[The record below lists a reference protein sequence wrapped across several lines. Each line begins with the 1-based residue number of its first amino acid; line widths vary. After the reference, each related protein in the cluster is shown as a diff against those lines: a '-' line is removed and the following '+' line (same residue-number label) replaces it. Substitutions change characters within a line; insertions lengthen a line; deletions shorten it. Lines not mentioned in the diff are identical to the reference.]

1 MATIQQF
8 HNGTGSQS
16 AFTFTFKS
24 LLVDD
29 IKVAVKVG
37 TNDYWTDQTLTT
49 HYTISPY
56 DKETGGTITFTSGNE
71 PALGTNNVRI
81 YRDTNVDAVTA
92 TYQAG
97 SSIRAD
103 DLNSNKKQD
112 LYALQELKDGGINTP
127 QIIDGAITSAKIRN
141 DSIINEDINA
151 SAAIAHSKLATID
164 SGKVLLGNVSNIPT
178 ATALTGDVH
187 IDNAGA
193 TTIQD
198 NAVQIANI
206 SDTETSLTSTS
217 DVKLPTSK
225 AVADHV
231 ADVVNSVGG
240 FRVVANKDSFPDA
253 HPDPK
258 ENAGTVLSITNP
270 VDLTVT
276 TGTSTNGT
284 RSGGGSV
291 TITDIPTDAGSTL
304 SANYSMLVQ
313 TTTTAHEYT
322 FYKFLAKDGDVLS
335 LSNDMNDFAARYR
348 VTEGEPSD
356 SLDEGDLCF
365 DKDAGKMKVYDGTSW
380 GEVTATGDYKF
391 LTLANTGTSTAATFN
406 GTSDDTFDLKLGV
419 SATGSAATVTT
430 ALQCIVSLN
439 GVIQK
444 PNTGTFDGTQEGFYI
459 PTSSTIKFCD
469 PPPANSQVFVVQI
482 GTGTQLLVPNDNSV
496 TAAKTDL
503 SIAQGD
509 VIVGTGVDAWANLP
523 AGTSGQ
529 YLKTQGTGADVVWAD
544 VPAGVGG
551 DNGVQFNDNVE
562 VTFGTGSDNDLVIKH
577 APHQNMLE
585 ANDGAI
591 AISAD
596 EIQLLSNDTAGRAV
610 YLDGPNDRLELGYDG
625 VHSVLINTTGVQ
637 FVKDVQINAQ
647 EELRFADADSSN
659 YVGFK
664 SPATVAANKVWTLPD
679 ADGTTGQALTT
690 NGTATLAWSNVESTV
705 ANGAIYINDDEIT
718 ADYTVAAGKGAHSV
732 GPITLTGCTVTV
744 NGRWVVS

>member
-1 MATIQQF
+1 MATTYTD
-8 HNGTGSQS
+8 NGGGAPNGSDKI
-16 AFTFTFKS
+16 FTYSFETIESTDTTSKTNS
-24 LLVDD
+24 EV
-29 IKVAVKVG
+29 KVALNGV
-37 TNDYWTDQTLTT
+37 TQATT
-49 HYTISPY
+49 KYDVIASPASIEFNNTSI
-56 DKETGGTITFTSGNE
+56 DTVVQESTGAPKTGVT
-71 PALGTNNVRI
+71 VRV
-81 YRDTNVDAVTA
+81 YRDTQVTSPA
-92 TYQAG
+92 NRRHVFQAG
-97 SSIRAD
+97 SAIKANA
-103 DLNSNKKQD
+103 LND
-112 LYALQELKDGGINTP
+112 IYEHTLFALDEEREQPVYSEDIE
-127 QIIDGAITSAKIRN
+127 DGAVTTAKIQD
-141 DSIINEDINA
+141 DSIVNA
-151 SAAIAHSKLATID
+151 HIKTDAAIAHSKLATID
-164 SGKVLLGNVSNIPT
+164 SGKILLGNVSNIPT

-270 VDLTVT
+270 LDLTVT
-276 TGTSTNGT
+276 AGTSTNGT
-284 RSGGGSV
+284 RSGGGAV

-313 TTTTAHEYT
+313 TTTTAHTYT

-348 VTEGEPSD
+348 VTAGEPSD

-365 DKDAGKMKVYDGTSW
+365 DTDASKMKVYNGSTW

-391 LTLANTGTSTAATFN
+391 LTLANTGTSNAATFN
-406 GTSDDTFDLKLGV
+406 GTSDDTFDLKVGI
-419 SATGSAATVTT
+419 SPTGTAATVTT

-482 GTGTQLLVPNDNSV
+482 GTGTQLQVPNDNSV

-509 VIVGTGVDAWANLP
+509 VIVGTGVDAWTNLP

-551 DNGVQFNDNVE
+551 ATGVSFDDGVEAIWGADSDLTIKEDSNQAFITAKASGKIHFGNGSSNNQVSIGHH
-562 VTFGTGSDNDLVIKH
+562 GTGNAVLFSNGNTEIGNHGWL
-577 APHQNMLE
+577 MLNSPQCVLKFQDS
-585 ANDGAI
+585 AN
-591 AISAD
+591 
-596 EIQLLSNDTAGRAV
+596 LKT
-610 YLDGPNDRLELGYDG
+610 
-625 VHSVLINTTGVQ
+625 
-637 FVKDVQINAQ
+637 
-647 EELRFADADSSN
+647 
-659 YVGFK
+659 VGFK
-664 SPATVAANKVWTLPD
+664 AASTIAADVTWELPATD
-679 ADGTTGQALTT
+679 ATSSGQALTSDAA
-690 NGTATLAWSNVESTV
+690 GTLSWSNVSSTV
-705 ANGAIYINDDEIT
+705 ADSCIYENDQTISN
-718 ADYTVAAGKGAHSV
+718 AYTIAAGKGAHSV
-732 GPITLTGCTVTV
+732 GPLTINATVTV
-744 NGRWVVS
+744 NGRWVIS

>member
-1 MATIQQF
+1 MATTYTD
-8 HNGTGSQS
+8 NGGGAPNGSDKI
-16 AFTFTFKS
+16 FTYSFETIESTDTTSKTNS
-24 LLVDD
+24 EV
-29 IKVAVKVG
+29 KVALNGV
-37 TNDYWTDQTLTT
+37 TQATT
-49 HYTISPY
+49 KYDVIASPASIEFNNTSI
-56 DKETGGTITFTSGNE
+56 DTVVQESTGAPKTGVT
-71 PALGTNNVRI
+71 VRV
-81 YRDTNVDAVTA
+81 YRDTQVTSPA
-92 TYQAG
+92 NRRHVFQAG
-97 SSIRAD
+97 SAIKANA
-103 DLNSNKKQD
+103 LND
-112 LYALQELKDGGINTP
+112 IYEHTLFALDEEREQPVYSEDIE
-127 QIIDGAITSAKIRN
+127 DGAVTTAKIQD
-141 DSIINEDINA
+141 DSIVNA
-151 SAAIAHSKLATID
+151 HIKTDAAIAHSKLATID
-164 SGKVLLGNVSNIPT
+164 SGKILLGNVSNIPT

-270 VDLTVT
+270 LDLTVT
-276 TGTSTNGT
+276 AGTSTNGT

-313 TTTTAHEYT
+313 TTTTAHTYT

-348 VTEGEPSD
+348 VTAGEPSD

-365 DKDAGKMKVYDGTSW
+365 DTDASKMKVYNGSTW

-391 LTLANTGTSTAATFN
+391 LTLANTGTSNAATFN
-406 GTSDDTFDLKLGV
+406 GTSDDTFDLKVGI
-419 SATGSAATVTT
+419 SPTGTAATVTT

-482 GTGTQLLVPNDNSV
+482 GTGTQLQVPNDNSV

-509 VIVGTGVDAWANLP
+509 VIVGTGVDAWTNLS

-551 DNGVQFNDNVE
+551 ATGVSFDDGVEAIWGADSDLTIKEDSNQAFITAKASGKIHFGNGSSNNQVSIGHH
-562 VTFGTGSDNDLVIKH
+562 GTGNAVLFSNGNTEIGNHGWL
-577 APHQNMLE
+577 MLNSPQCVLKFQDS
-585 ANDGAI
+585 AN
-591 AISAD
+591 
-596 EIQLLSNDTAGRAV
+596 LKT
-610 YLDGPNDRLELGYDG
+610 
-625 VHSVLINTTGVQ
+625 
-637 FVKDVQINAQ
+637 
-647 EELRFADADSSN
+647 
-659 YVGFK
+659 VGFK
-664 SPATVAANKVWTLPD
+664 AASTIAADVTWELPATD
-679 ADGTTGQALTT
+679 ATSSGQALTSDAA
-690 NGTATLAWSNVESTV
+690 GTLSWSNVSSTV
-705 ANGAIYINDDEIT
+705 ADSCIYENDQTISN
-718 ADYTVAAGKGAHSV
+718 AYTIAAGKGAHSV
-732 GPITLTGCTVTV
+732 GPLTINATVTV
-744 NGRWVVS
+744 NGRWVIS

>member
-1 MATIQQF
+1 MATTYTD
-8 HNGTGSQS
+8 NGGGAPNGSDKI
-16 AFTFTFKS
+16 FTYSFETIESTDTTSKTNS
-24 LLVDD
+24 EV
-29 IKVAVKVG
+29 KVALNGV
-37 TNDYWTDQTLTT
+37 TQATT
-49 HYTISPY
+49 KYDVIASPASIEFNNTSI
-56 DKETGGTITFTSGNE
+56 DTVVQESTGAPKSGV
-71 PALGTNNVRI
+71 TVRV
-81 YRDTNVDAVTA
+81 YRDTQVTSPA
-92 TYQAG
+92 NRRHVFQAG
-97 SSIRAD
+97 SAIKANA
-103 DLNSNKKQD
+103 LND
-112 LYALQELKDGGINTP
+112 IYEHTLFALDEEREQPVYSEDIE
-127 QIIDGAITSAKIRN
+127 DGAVTTAKIQD
-141 DSIINEDINA
+141 DSIINAHIKTD
-151 SAAIAHSKLATID
+151 AAIAHTKLATID

-270 VDLTVT
+270 LDLTVT
-276 TGTSTNGT
+276 AGTSTNGT

-313 TTTTAHEYT
+313 TTTTAHTYT

-391 LTLANTGTSTAATFN
+391 LTLANTGTSVAATFN
-406 GTSDDTFDLKLGV
+406 GTSDDTFDLKIGV
-419 SATGSAATVTT
+419 SPTGSAATVTT

-503 SIAQGD
+503 SIDQGD
-509 VIVGTGVDAWANLP
+509 VIVGTGVDAWTNLP

-551 DNGVQFNDNVE
+551 SNAVQFDDNVSAAW
-562 VTFGTGSDNDLVIKH
+562 GTGSDLTISHDASNSYIKDVGTGS
-577 APHQNMLE
+577 LF
-585 ANDGAI
+585 
-591 AISAD
+591 
-596 EIQLLSNDTAGRAV
+596 IQGDNQILLQSTAGNQYIIATDTDSVELYYNNVKRFETSNTGSIISGQCVATSFHGDGSNLTGIV
-610 YLDGPNDRLELGYDG
+610 TDPTTLDGCGY
-625 VHSVLINTTGVQ
+625 
-637 FVKDVQINAQ
+637 
-647 EELRFADADSSN
+647 E
-659 YVGFK
+659 
-664 SPATVAANKVWTLPD
+664 
-679 ADGTTGQALTT
+679 
-690 NGTATLAWSNVESTV
+690 
-705 ANGAIYINDDEIT
+705 NDDEISAGT
-718 ADYTVAAGKGAHSV
+718 YTVAAGKGVHSV
-732 GPITLTGCTVTV
+732 GPITVNGTVTV

>member
-1 MATIQQF
+1 MATTYTE
-8 HNGTGSQS
+8 NGGGAPNGSDKIFTY
-16 AFTFTFKS
+16 AFETIESTDTTSKTNS
-24 LLVDD
+24 EV
-29 IKVAVKVG
+29 KVALNGVTQATTKYDVIASPASIEFNNTSIDTVVQESTGAPKTGVKVR
-37 TNDYWTDQTLTT
+37 
-49 HYTISPY
+49 
-56 DKETGGTITFTSGNE
+56 
-71 PALGTNNVRI
+71 V
-81 YRDTNVDAVTA
+81 YRDTQVTSPGNRRHVF
-92 TYQAG
+92 QAG
-97 SSIRAD
+97 SSIKAKA
-103 DLNSNKKQD
+103 LND
-112 LYALQELKDGGINTP
+112 IYEHTLFALNEEREQTIFNEDIE
-127 QIIDGAITSAKIRN
+127 DGAVTSAKIQDDTIVN
-141 DSIINEDINA
+141 IDINSA
-151 SAAIAHSKLATID
+151 AAIAHTKLATID

-198 NAVQIANI
+198 NAVQFANI

-217 DVKLPTSK
+217 NVKLPTSK

-240 FRVVANKDSFPDA
+240 FRVIANKDSFPDA

-258 ENAGTVLSITNP
+258 EDAGTVLSITNP

-276 TGTSTNGT
+276 AGTSTNGT

-335 LSNDMNDFAARYR
+335 LSNDINDFAARYR

-380 GEVTATGDYKF
+380 GEVTSTGDYLF
-391 LTLANTGTSTAATFN
+391 LTLANTGTNDAATFN

-419 SATGSAATVTT
+419 SPSGSAATVTT

-551 DNGVQFNDNVE
+551 ANAVQFD
-562 VTFGTGSDNDLVIKH
+562 
-577 APHQNMLE
+577 
-585 ANDGAI
+585 
-591 AISAD
+591 
-596 EIQLLSNDTAGRAV
+596 DTV
-610 YLDGPNDRLELGYDG
+610 
-625 VHSVLINTTGVQ
+625 
-637 FVKDVQINAQ
+637 
-647 EELRFADADSSN
+647 
-659 YVGFK
+659 
-664 SPATVAANKVWTLPD
+664 VAAW
-679 ADGTTGQALTT
+679 GTTGSGDLQISHDGTNSYIKDVGAGGLFIQGGTQILLQSIAGNQYIIATDTGSVDLYYNNVKRFETSNTGSIISGQCVATSFHGDGSNLTGIVT
-690 NGTATLAWSNVESTV
+690 DPTTLDGCGYE
-705 ANGAIYINDDEIT
+705 NDDEISAGT
-718 ADYTVAAGKGAHSV
+718 YEVAAGKGVHSV
-732 GPITLTGCTVTV
+732 GPITVNGTVTV